1 MSGNSSSMIGH
12 SHDWSL
18 WRVVLGYGIVA
29 IVFIGL
35 IWAVLIYGQSL
46 TPTISSTATETAAK
60 AGAAHKLSP
69 LYHVLLA
76 LVSILLLGRWMGK
89 LFAYFGQPCV
99 IGEMVAGIMLGP
111 SLLGWVWPAAQQF
124 VLPVN
129 VAPNLKIIADIG
141 VILYMFL
148 VGLELKANKLRSKAH
163 STIAIS
169 HTSILVPFLLGS
181 ILALWLF
188 PHYAPA
194 GKPFMS
200 FALFMGIAMSITAFP
215 VLARILTDRHME
227 TTPLGVVAISCA
239 AIDDVTAWCL
249 LAFVVGIA
257 QAEVGGAVQTILYAI
272 GFIAIMLVIVRP
284 LAVRFL
290 ANDSAAPQ
298 QRMAVWV
305 LVALL
310 FSAMTAEWIGIH
322 AIFGAFLLGAIIPH
336 DSDVARDF
344 QHKLEDIVKIL
355 LLPAFFAY
363 TGMRTEIGLVSGWQA
378 WGFTALIILVAT
390 LGKFGGTFAAARFTG
405 LDWRMSTSL
414 GILMNTRGLM
424 ELIVLN
430 IGLEMHVISP
440 TLFAMMVIM
449 ALVTTM
455 TTTPVLHA
463 LSSLAPK
470 SAKAAA

>member
-1 MSGNSSSMIGH
+1 MRTNATSMTSN
-12 SHDWSL
+12 SHDWSPWQL
-18 WRVVLGYGIVA
+18 VMGYLIVA
-29 IVFIGL
+29 IVFVGL
-35 IWAVLIYGQSL
+35 IWAVLAYGQSL
-46 TPTISSTATETAAK
+46 SPAIATTATEAFK
-60 AGAAHKLSP
+60 PEAAHKLSP

-89 LFAYFGQPCV
+89 LFAYFGQPRV

-111 SLLGWVWPAAQQF
+111 SLLGQPWFWPAAQKF
-124 VLPVN
+124 ILPAD
-129 VAPNLKIIADIG
+129 VAPYLGIIAQIG

-148 VGLELKANKLRSKAH
+148 IGLELNAGLIRSKAH
-163 STIAIS
+163 ATIAIS
-169 HTSILVPFLLGS
+169 HTSILVPFLLGT

-188 PHYAPA
+188 PLYAPA

-227 TTPLGVVAISCA
+227 KTPLGVVAISCA

-249 LAFVVGIA
+249 LAFVVGIT
-257 QAEVGGAVQTILYAI
+257 QAEVGGAVQTIFYAV
-272 GFIAIMLVIVRP
+272 GYIAVMLVVVRP
-284 LAVRFL
+284 LAIRFL
-290 ANDSAAPQ
+290 GRNDAPQ

-305 LVALL
+305 LVGLL

-405 LDWRMSTSL
+405 LDWRMSTQL

-430 IGLEMHVISP
+430 IGLEMGVISP

-455 TTTPVLHA
+455 TTTPVLHG
-463 LSSLAPK
+463 LSSATAR
-470 SAKAAA
+470 SAQAAA